1 MAKIRFLVALSA
13 LLLFLHACNNSE
25 GNQEETVFK
34 RAPEIAEIKPQRP
47 VKIKLK
53 RNAKGNYSWELSG
66 DDAKKIIEADK
77 KLRGS
82 IEKRD

>member
-1 MAKIRFLVALSA
+1 MAKIRFFVALSL
-13 LLLFLHACNNSE
+13 LLLFLYACNKSE
-25 GNQEETVFK
+25 GNQEETVF
-34 RAPEIAEIKPQRP
+34 RRIPEIAEIKPQKP

-77 KLRGS
+77 KLKKS
-82 IEKRD
+82 IEKND